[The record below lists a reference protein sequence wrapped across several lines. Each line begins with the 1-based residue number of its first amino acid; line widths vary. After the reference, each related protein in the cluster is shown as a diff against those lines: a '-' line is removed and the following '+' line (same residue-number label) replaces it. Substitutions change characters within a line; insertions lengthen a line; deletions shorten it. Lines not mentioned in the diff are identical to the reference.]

1 MLSDMLTRHP
11 EIAPENLELEILE
24 TSALQNIE
32 AVSQVMLVCR
42 NLGVHFS
49 IDDFGTGYS
58 SLTYLKRLP
67 AETLK
72 IDQSFVRDMLSDQED
87 LAIVRGVIGLA
98 HAFHRNVIAEG
109 VETILHGEKLLE
121 IGCELAQGYG
131 ISRPMPASLFPEWVD
146 AWRPPSEWKNIR

>member
-98 HAFHRNVIAEG
+98 EAFHRNVIGEG
-109 VETILHGEKLLE
+109 VETIAHGKALLR
-121 IGCELAQGYG
+121 IGCGEAQGYG
-131 ISRPMPASLFPEWVD
+131 ISRPMPAAMLSDWVGSWTAPQEWRD
-146 AWRPPSEWKNIR
+146 A